1 MHPWDFP
8 LAFSLLAWIALILF
22 WTWSVWGAPILKPS
36 TNLTLPSVPRVSIL
50 IAARNEE
57 EALPATLDSLLKL
70 DYPSYDIVLV
80 DDASSDRTGVIADE
94 HARRAGTK
102 GRLKVIHNRELP
114 AGWSG
119 KVHAFSVASKAATG
133 EWVLATDA
141 DIVFHPATLRLAM
154 ALALEKQV
162 QLLSLSPQ
170 IEFRSFWEKVV
181 LPAFTLL
188 ISTLYPLRLVNS
200 PRSSRAIAAGAF
212 ILMRRED
219 LEALGGYERL
229 RNVVIEDARMAGLFK
244 SNGRRIQFM
253 VASGLLRTRMYT
265 DCRELWD
272 GLSRSAFEGTGFSI
286 AKVLLGVISSTLV
299 AVLPWILAP
308 ILFMRDMWLGR
319 PSWTDHTL
327 LLALGACLAG
337 SLFYGVILRILRV
350 PIVYVFALPLAAVFY
365 QGVAVNSALL
375 TLIGQGVPWKG
386 RNYPQPARE
395 DTGPFLVR

>member
-1 MHPWDFP
+1 MHLWDI
-8 LAFSLLAWIALILF
+8 LLVFSLVAWIALMIF
-22 WTWSVWGAPILKPS
+22 WTWSVWGVPVLKPD
-36 TNLTLPSVPRVSIL
+36 TPRALPDGPAVSIL
-50 IAARNEE
+50 VAARNEE
-57 EALPATLDSLLKL
+57 DALPATLDSLLRL
-70 DYPSYDIVLV
+70 DYPAYDIVVV
-80 DDASSDRTGVIADE
+80 DDASSDRTGAIAE
-94 HARRAGTK
+94 EYARRAGTQ

-119 KVHAFSVASKAATG
+119 KVHAFSLASKAATG

-170 IEFRSFWEKVV
+170 IDFRTFWEKVV

-219 LEALGGYERL
+219 LEAVGGYERL
-229 RNVVIEDARMAGLFK
+229 RNVVIEDARMAQLFK
-244 SNGRRIQFM
+244 SHGRRILFA
-253 VASGLLRTRMYT
+253 VAGGLLRTRMYS
-265 DCRELWD
+265 DCREMWD
-272 GLSRSAFEGTGFSI
+272 GLSRSAFEGTGFSL
-286 AKVLLGVISSTLV
+286 AKVLLGLCGSAVV
-299 AVLPWILAP
+299 AVLPWVLAP
-308 ILFMRDMWLGR
+308 VLGMRDVALRR
-319 PSWTDHTL
+319 PIATDHTL

-337 SLFYGVILRILRV
+337 SLFYGGVLRILRV
-350 PIVYVFALPLAAVFY
+350 PVIYVFTLPLATLFY
-365 QGVAVNSALL
+365 QAVAVNSALL
-375 TLIGQGVPWKG
+375 TLSGRGVPWKG

-395 DTGPFLVR
+395 DTG

>member
-1 MHPWDFP
+1 TRR
-8 LAFSLLAWIALILF
+8 ALPD
-22 WTWSVWGAPILKPS
+22 APA
-36 TNLTLPSVPRVSIL
+36 VSIL
-50 IAARNEE
+50 VAARNEE
-57 EALPATLDSLLKL
+57 DALPATLDSLLRL
-70 DYPSYDIVLV
+70 DYPAYDIVVV
-80 DDASSDRTGVIADE
+80 DDASSDRTGAIAE
-94 HARRAGTK
+94 EYARRAGTQ

-119 KVHAFSVASKAATG
+119 KVHAFSLASKAATG

-170 IEFRSFWEKVV
+170 IDFRTFWEKVV

-219 LEALGGYERL
+219 LEAVGGYERL
-229 RNVVIEDARMAGLFK
+229 RNVVIEDARMAQLFK
-244 SNGRRIQFM
+244 SHGRRILFA
-253 VASGLLRTRMYT
+253 VAGGLLRTRMYS
-265 DCRELWD
+265 DCREMWD
-272 GLSRSAFEGTGFSI
+272 GLSRSAFEGTGFSL
-286 AKVLLGVISSTLV
+286 AKVLLGLCGSAVV
-299 AVLPWILAP
+299 AVLPWVLAP
-308 ILFMRDMWLGR
+308 VLGMRDVALRR
-319 PSWTDHTL
+319 PIATDHTL

-337 SLFYGVILRILRV
+337 SLFYGGVLRILRV
-350 PIVYVFALPLAAVFY
+350 PVIYVFTLPLATLFY
-365 QGVAVNSALL
+365 QAVAVNSALL
-375 TLIGQGVPWKG
+375 TLSGRGVPWKG

-395 DTGPFLVR
+395 DTG